1 MPRKKQ
7 LVQRKR
13 RTKVYREGESAAPLD
28 LRPKGF
34 FRVFHN
40 YKLFAVIGAVV
51 MIGSIGFT
59 ALLRNNTPTSSS
71 PRGQPVIR
79 TTPEAGAT
87 STTGAASEIKQYA
100 APPPMSIDLN
110 KTYTAVIKTDKGDVK
125 VELFPKQAP
134 ELVNNFVFLAQQG
147 FYNGNT
153 FYRVIADKQGTVH
166 FVQAGDPT
174 GLGTGGPG
182 YTLPSEPT
190 PTLASS
196 FDSAGVLAAARPPGA
211 GQPNNGSQFFITTT
225 PEPTFDGQYT
235 VFGKVLSGLDVLSKL
250 PPRDPLA
257 QQNPPAGTR
266 ITGISILSS

>member
-13 RTKVYREGESAAPLD
+13 RTKVYREGDSAAPLD

-40 YKLFAVIGAVV
+40 YKLFAIIGAVV

-59 ALLRNNTPTSSS
+59 ALLRNNTTATTS
-71 PRGQPVIR
+71 PRGPSVIR

-87 STTGAASEIKQYA
+87 STTGAASTIKQYSA
-100 APPPMSIDLN
+100 APPLSIDPN
-110 KTYTAVIKTDKGDVK
+110 KTYTAVIKTDRGDVK
-125 VELFPKQAP
+125 VDLFPKQAP
-134 ELVNNFVFLAQQG
+134 DAVNNFVFLAQQG
-147 FYNGNT
+147 FYDGVT
-153 FYRVIADKQGTVH
+153 FFRVIADKNGTVH

-182 YTLPSEPT
+182 YTLPIEPT

-196 FDSAGVLAAARPPGA
+196 FDGAGVLAMARPPA
-211 GQPNNGSQFFITTT
+211 ADQPNNGSQFFITTT
-225 PEPTFDGQYT
+225 PEPTFDGKYT
-235 VFGKVLSGLDVLSKL
+235 VFGKVTSGLDVLSKL

-257 QQNPPAGTR
+257 QQNPPPGIR
-266 ITGISILSS
+266 INSIAIQVS